1 MIKNQ
6 SEPRGGG
13 ERLHEFSQTCEP
25 TQLLP
30 SYGKRQLRMNNGLQP
45 HWCLG
50 SVVEE
55 PQRDQ
60 SYGCMFGIL
69 GEQQA
74 NNGWMTEDSIYR

>member
-1 MIKNQ
+1 
-6 SEPRGGG
+6 
-13 ERLHEFSQTCEP
+13 
-25 TQLLP
+25 
-30 SYGKRQLRMNNGLQP
+30 MNNGLQP